1 MTDLTNNNS
10 SSEDSLIRSF
20 IASLPTAADLIEATT
35 ALAIGA
41 LLTISL
47 YLML

>member
-1 MTDLTNNNS
+1 MTDLTNHNEADEGLLS
-10 SSEDSLIRSF
+10 SF
-20 IASLPTAADLIEATT
+20 IASLPTTADVIETVT

-47 YLML
+47 HMML

>member
-1 MTDLTNNNS
+1 MTDLTNNNATD
-10 SSEDSLIRSF
+10 EGLLNSF
-20 IASLPTAADLIEATT
+20 IASLPTAADLIEAAT

-47 YLML
+47 HMML